1 MPADP
6 QEDADSAPRRGR
18 PKEAGL
24 AERRR
29 RQIVESA
36 YVVFAERGYEATG
49 ISDLAAHAGV
59 GQGTVYRYFASKR
72 EILDHVFDFSV
83 EKLFEA
89 VEPETLL
96 AKPTS
101 LAELV
106 ETIQLAANRAFA
118 LIEREPEFLRLI
130 LVEASAIDE
139 ELKDRVLGLEQLAAN
154 FLVKSLQ
161 RGIDNGFVRS
171 DVDPQVFGHIILTLI
186 LPGLLQ
192 ELRGEGSSENRERY
206 IGAVVHIMMRGLLAP
221 VGAKA

>member
-1 MPADP
+1 MTADP
-6 QEDADSAPRRGR
+6 NVDADSAPRRGR

-83 EKLFEA
+83 ERLFEA
-89 VEPETLL
+89 VDPETL
-96 AKPTS
+96 ASTPTS

-130 LVEASAIDE
+130 LVEASAIDQ

-154 FLVKSLQ
+154 FLVKSLR
-161 RGIDNGFVRS
+161 RGIKSGFVRS
-171 DVDPQVFGHIILTLI
+171 DVDPQVFAHMILMLI

-192 ELRGEGSSENRERY
+192 ELRGEGSPENRERY
-206 IGAVVHIMMRGLLAP
+206 IGAVVHIMMRGLCAP
-221 VGAKA
+221 MTVSV